1 MKQAVISLEGI
12 TKTYVNGKL
21 VVPVL
26 HGIDLNIYEGGFASI
41 MGPSGSGKSTFM
53 NILGCLDRPTSGS
66 YKLDGDEVANLSDDE
81 LAFVRNKRIGFV
93 FQSFNLLPKLTA
105 QDNVALPMVYAGVP
119 KKERKER
126 AAYLL
131 DSLGLGERLDHL
143 PAELSGGQRQRV
155 AIARALANDPSIIMA
170 DEPTG
175 NLDSKSS
182 VDVMNIFTNLYNEG
196 RTIILVTHE
205 PDIATYASRNIVLRD
220 GYIVEDQQNS
230 NMAGKMTVTSVQS
243 APPAESVQSAELVQS
258 AKTVQPAPT
267 STETVVVSEATSQKA
282 TKPAEGGK
290 AHV

>member
-1 MKQAVISLEGI
+1 MKQSVISLEGI

-26 HGIDLNIYEGGFASI
+26 HGIDLNIYEGEFTSI

-66 YKLDGDEVANLSDDE
+66 YKLDGEEVATLSDDE

-119 KKERKER
+119 KKERNER

-220 GYIVEDQQNS
+220 GYIVEDKQNP
-230 NMAGKMTVTSVQS
+230 NMAGLQPVPSAQPVQ
-243 APPAESVQSAELVQS
+243 PVQVPTESVA
-258 AKTVQPAPT
+258 
-267 STETVVVSEATSQKA
+267 VSEATAQKA
-282 TKPAEGGK
+282 VKPGKGGEP
-290 AHV
+290 HV